1 MKYWFAAFLLLT
13 TLKVSLAQSTY
24 SFRIYSLE
32 EARKVDKDSVFGL
45 QITKRKLTEI
55 PSEIYQYKHLK
66 YLDLSKNKL
75 TSIPQEINQFKQ
87 LELLNVGKNRLTL
100 CPIVICS
107 IPTLKVLK
115 LYQNPMTS
123 IPECIQYLTELE
135 ELDLFE
141 TLIESFPGTLVELKK
156 LKLLDAQGILYGKNF
171 QENWRLLLPDT
182 KILFDLP
189 CNCLED

>member
-1 MKYWFAAFLLLT
+1 MKFWFVVILLFT
-13 TLKVSLAQSTY
+13 TLDFNVAQSNDT
-24 SFRIYSLE
+24 FRIYSLE
-32 EARKVDKDSVFGL
+32 EARQVDKDSVFGL
-45 QITKRKLTEI
+45 QLSKRKLTEI
-55 PSEIYQYKHLK
+55 PVEIYQYKHLK
-66 YLDLSKNKL
+66 YLDISKNKF
-75 TSIPQEINQFKQ
+75 TSIPLEINQFKHLEQ
-87 LELLNVGKNRLTL
+87 LNIGKNKLTL

-107 IPTLKVLK
+107 IPSLKILK

-123 IPECIQYLTELE
+123 IPDCIQYLTDLE
-135 ELDLFE
+135 ELDIFE
-141 TLIESFPGTLVELKK
+141 TLIESFPSTLVELKK